1 MDFLNRVAK
10 GLAAARSV
18 VGSDEIGPKTVLACE
33 DGKTRINIEPRR
45 RRPDGPVFVRVA
57 TPIGDGWAQL
67 DLSPHDARALGE
79 ALIAFA
85 DERAALEARPLPR
98 ITDQTS
104 ED

>member
-1 MDFLNRVAK
+1 MDFLSRVAK
-10 GLAAARSV
+10 GLAAARAV
-18 VGSDEIGPKTVLACE
+18 VGSDPVAPATTLACE
-33 DGKTRINIEPRR
+33 DGKTRIHVEPRR

-85 DERAALEARPLPR
+85 DERAALEARPIAR
-98 ITDQTS
+98 ITDQS
-104 ED
+104 QED